1 MSPYVHEDYRDILRA
16 FFSTKK
22 ARSGIKSRFSEA
34 LSIKT
39 SYLSQVLSDSA
50 HLTPEQIFLA
60 CRYFDWDENETEYML
75 LCAQKD
81 KCKDKGLKSFYLSQL
96 RKLKSQATPSRNE
109 IFQSGEASSQ
119 AYYRSWLIP
128 AVHQWVITRG
138 PVEQEEIHVAFEEAR
153 PLIGEALNTL
163 FELGLLQLQQGIIT
177 ATKIDVEYPD
187 NSTLVK
193 RYLKDCRR
201 FALSKNI
208 PGNTG
213 QLTRLLDTQGM
224 SATAMEKIIQ
234 ENFKAVQAST
244 SADLYLLNIDLI
256 PVTRKKINA

>member
-39 SYLSQVLSDSA
+39 SYLSQVLSKSA

-60 CRYFDWDENETEYML
+60 CRYFDWGENETEYML

-81 KCKDKGLKSFYLSQL
+81 KCKDEALKSFYLSQL
-96 RKLKSQATPSRNE
+96 RKLKAQAKPIRNE
-109 IFQSGEASSQ
+109 IFQAGEASSQ

-128 AVHQWVITRG
+128 AIHKWVITRG
-138 PVEQEEIHVAFEEAR
+138 PVEQEEIHGAFEEAR
-153 PLIGEALNTL
+153 SLIREAMNTL
-163 FELGLLQLQQGIIT
+163 FELGLLQLREGVVT
-177 ATKIDVEYPD
+177 ATKINVEYPN
-187 NSTLVK
+187 NSSLVE

-201 FALSKNI
+201 FALRKNNSD
-208 PGNTG
+208 NTG

-224 SATAMEKIIQ
+224 SATAMENIIQ

-244 SADLYLLNIDLI
+244 SSDLYLLNIDLI
-256 PVTRKKINA
+256 PVTRRT